1 MDKQQLLELA
11 NDYANEADELEASAI
26 NAAEVAIA
34 SIKAG
39 ELEEALDLLK
49 AAAENVKGASAALC
63 ARPSG
68 RQNTSK
74 PCASGAT
81 MKKADSPKCAVA
93 S

>member
-1 MDKQQLLELA
+1 MDKQQHLDLA

-49 AAAENVKGASAALC
+49 AAAENVKGAAIDRTFQKQNEEAAEKD
-63 ARPSG
+63 A
-68 RQNTSK
+68 
-74 PCASGAT
+74 
-81 MKKADSPKCAVA
+81 
-93 S
+93 

>member
-1 MDKQQLLELA
+1 MDKQQHLDLA

-49 AAAENVKGASAALC
+49 AAAENVKGAEIDRTFQKQNEEAAEKD
-63 ARPSG
+63 A
-68 RQNTSK
+68 
-74 PCASGAT
+74 
-81 MKKADSPKCAVA
+81 
-93 S
+93 